1 MMRLLFHGY
10 TANKACQVTTPTVA
24 KSRTSPRNLRKK
36 LGIAVFLLKRSY
48 LNVPGIKFSVR
59 ENFISDIHPG
69 FPTSIASEC
78 HYRGCPNIR
87 SNTSSIEMAA
97 VIFLIHQPL

>member
-1 MMRLLFHGY
+1 MMRSLFHGY

-36 LGIAVFLLKRSY
+36 LGIAVFLLKRSF
-48 LNVPGIKFSVR
+48 LDVPGRKFSLT
-59 ENFISDIHPG
+59 ENFFSDIYPG

-78 HYRGCPNIR
+78 HNRGCPNIR
-87 SNTSSIEMAA
+87 SNISSIEMAA
-97 VIFLIHQPL
+97 AIFRIHQPL